1 MNVGQL
7 DRSMSGRARTSIV
20 TVDRTLRTPLSGALR
35 DTIAGLLRRGD
46 RCLVLDLQALEEID
60 ASGIGELI
68 SAFNATRAVGGILRI
83 THTRTRV
90 RRMLSLTGVL
100 HLLGDGARGAN
111 ASSRYAPSA
120 SNVTCWGAFATA

>member
-1 MNVGQL
+1 
-7 DRSMSGRARTSIV
+7 MSGRARTSIV